1 MTQVEQVRRF
11 NRLVTARIGAL
22 DEAYLGRD
30 RPLGASRVLWEIA
43 DDGADLRELRARL
56 GLDSGYLS
64 RLVARLVDEGLV
76 TVAADGTDQRVRRA
90 RPTERGR
97 QERRLLDDRSDDL
110 AASLLAPLGTQ
121 QRQRLVTA
129 MAEVERLLTAGLAEL
144 RSVDPSTAVVQA
156 CWAAYFAEL
165 AELFET
171 GFDPDEARRV
181 GLEEV
186 REPRGVTL
194 VALLRDEPVGCASLK
209 HHGDWSEVKRVWVS
223 PSARGLGVARRLMSE
238 LELRARES
246 GATAVR
252 LDTNQALTEAIRLY
266 RSLGYEEIAP
276 FNDEPYAHHWFEK
289 RLT

>member
-97 QERRLLDDRSDDL
+97 RERRLLDDRSDDL
-110 AASLLAPLGTQ
+110 AASLLAPLGAQ

-129 MAEVERLLTAGLAEL
+129 MA
-144 RSVDPSTAVVQA
+144 
-156 CWAAYFAEL
+156 
-165 AELFET
+165 
-171 GFDPDEARRV
+171 
-181 GLEEV
+181 
-186 REPRGVTL
+186 
-194 VALLRDEPVGCASLK
+194 
-209 HHGDWSEVKRVWVS
+209 
-223 PSARGLGVARRLMSE
+223 
-238 LELRARES
+238 
-246 GATAVR
+246 
-252 LDTNQALTEAIRLY
+252 
-266 RSLGYEEIAP
+266 
-276 FNDEPYAHHWFEK
+276 
-289 RLT
+289 

>member
-1 MTQVEQVRRF
+1 MTQVEQVRLF

-209 HHGDWSEVKRVWVS
+209 HHGHWSEVKRVWVS

-289 RLT
+289 RL